1 MSDRI
6 KVAVLSGGDTEERV
20 VSEKSAKV
28 VHNYLPKDRYDARLI
43 DIKGDQWSDMQPVKI
58 LTKTIF
64 P

>member
-28 VHNYLPKDRYDARLI
+28 VHNYLPKDRYDARLL
-43 DIKGDQWSDMQPVKI
+43 KGINGLTSQPVKI